1 MFRIDAA
8 LSQPTVP
15 AITGSTSTTAP
26 PHDVKKAAQQFE
38 ALLLTEL
45 LRSAHGEHG
54 GWLGTG
60 EDSTAS
66 SAIGL
71 AEETLAQSIASNGG
85 LGLSELIT
93 RDLTK
98 R

>member
-8 LSQPTVP
+8 LSQPAVP
-15 AITGSTSTTAP
+15 AVTGVVSASAQ

-45 LRSAHGEHG
+45 LRSAHGEQG

-71 AEETLAQSIASNGG
+71 AEEALAQSISAKGG
-85 LGLSELIT
+85 LGLSDLIT